1 MTNAAMPGSSKIRET
16 VLAIAIAALIATD
29 VAAAEPAFDER
40 WTHVPRNAPSNAAVP
55 VNNVQI
61 KKSKVVPQG
70 QPAAAPQPDL
80 PVPLQQALYLI
91 RTTLL
96 TLNDANRSGNYS
108 VLRDLAAT
116 SFQEKNSAADLAVIF
131 TNLRQRK
138 FDLFAAALTAPQLS
152 APPSLEEGNKLR
164 LTGFFPT
171 QPLRINFDLLFENA
185 GGQWKL
191 LAIAVATPSATME
204 KIISA
209 VNPNK

>member
-1 MTNAAMPGSSKIRET
+1 MPGTSKIRET
-16 VLAIAIAALIATD
+16 ILAIAIAALIATD

-40 WTHVPRNAPSNAAVP
+40 WTHVPRNEPSSVGSPINTA
-55 VNNVQI
+55 QI
-61 KKSKVVPQG
+61 KKPK
-70 QPAAAPQPDL
+70 AAPQPDL

-152 APPSLEEGNKLR
+152 APPSLEDGGKLR

-171 QPLRINFDLLFENA
+171 QPLRINFDLLFENVA
-185 GGQWKL
+185 GQWKL
-191 LAIAVATPSATME
+191 LAIAVATPPANVPVAA
-204 KIISA
+204 K
-209 VNPNK
+209 